1 MLEEI
6 IKYSVRRMM
15 ASGMNL
21 AEIISAESTIS
32 VLVTELQVASLWA
45 QAGAIAAGAIPIA
58 AWVGAFVA
66 LGAPYAQ
73 ARAIVKGENFQS
85 GFSQGFV
92 MALLKWEWRHAVARF
107 GRFSPGQKNPF
118 DESLS
123 FEGANAYNTGLKA
136 GFTHG
141 LSLSKE
147 YRKMVLTRI
156 KNFSRGTKPGNW
168 DRASQI
174 AYVIE
179 LAAAA
184 RLNKIF
190 KSE

>member
-1 MLEEI
+1 MMSEI
-6 IKYSVRRMM
+6 IEYSVKRMV
-15 ASGMNL
+15 AAGMGIREIL
-21 AEIISAESTIS
+21 AAEQGISL
-32 VLVTELQVASLWA
+32 LVHELKVASMWA
-45 QAGAIAAGAIPIA
+45 QAGAIAAGVIPIA

-73 ARAIVKGENFQS
+73 ARAIVKGENFKS

-92 MALLKWEWRHAVARF
+92 MALLKWEWRHAVERF

-123 FEGANAYNTGLKA
+123 FEGANAYNAGLKA
-136 GFTHG
+136 GFVQALL
-141 LSLSKE
+141 LSQE
-147 YRKMVLTRI
+147 HRKMILTRI
-156 KNFSRGTKPGNW
+156 KNYSRGTKPGNW
-168 DRASQI
+168 NRANQI

-184 RLNKIF
+184 RMNNIF
-190 KSE
+190 K